1 MPEEVP
7 LQARF
12 DLCKPA
18 SVSTFRRR
26 GAAACHPRLG
36 EQGTPPPSE
45 HRFLGEAE
53 ISGFEA
59 LGRANFDG
67 GVPYGSDPLAQWRQ
81 QGCDYR
87 THMHADYERAA
98 SRQVAALAKTGGR
111 PTSAVTRSPYHAPL
125 ETDDGKYVPAPN
137 MNMLDGTRRQAKDGG
152 ANRRAPFGVDESA
165 VVAYRTSAQDGAG
178 SWSVPGREAGMD
190 RSWDASVYNQNSM
203 AGRIAARRLAGRS
216 PRSPGVSTAIVPRK

>member
-1 MPEEVP
+1 
-7 LQARF
+7 
-12 DLCKPA
+12 
-18 SVSTFRRR
+18 
-26 GAAACHPRLG
+26 
-36 EQGTPPPSE
+36 
-45 HRFLGEAE
+45 
-53 ISGFEA
+53 
-59 LGRANFDG
+59 
-67 GVPYGSDPLAQWRQ
+67 
-81 QGCDYR
+81 
-87 THMHADYERAA
+87 MHADYERAA

-111 PTSAVTRSPYHAPL
+111 PTSAVTRSPDHAPL
-125 ETDDGKYVPAPN
+125 ETDDGTYVPAPN

-216 PRSPGVSTAIVPRK
+216 PRSPGVSTAIVPKK